1 MKSPT
6 INGNFTITDEHE
18 PWGRVICAR
27 GELDITAVPELRAH
41 LGQAVDAGTH
51 RLLLDFDAV
60 TFIDSVSLAAIV
72 AAERRMGPEGRLVI
86 ATGHEYVLLILEAGG
101 LDDVVEVFATR
112 DEAEAALLE

>member
-1 MKSPT
+1 MRTPT
-6 INGNFTITDEHE
+6 CNGTFSFTDEHQ

-27 GELDITAVPELRAH
+27 GELDISAVPELRSH
-41 LGQAVDAGTH
+41 LGTAVDAGAR

-72 AAERRMGPEGRLVI
+72 AAERRMGPDGRLVI
-86 ATGHEYVLLILEAGG
+86 AAAHPYVLLILEAGG
-101 LDDVVEVFATR
+101 LDDVVDTFASR